1 MRKILA
7 GLIVLASVVI
17 VVSFFMPWA
26 RVSVSAVGVS
36 KELTTAAEGKL
47 KDTPIAG
54 KLINRLKA
62 ATGAISE
69 IGDIAVRSTV
79 YGYKI
84 PEMANSKTSKVALAA
99 VQIISKETEGLDK
112 KSYLV
117 YLFPILGI
125 ICGILALS
133 GLKSKIYVAIML
145 IISGI
150 VGIGGFY
157 NLSTAKLAET
167 AVKIDIMNGLWN
179 TIYAFLVIF
188 VMGILWL
195 IDGKKE

>member
-99 VQIISKETEGLDK
+99 VQIISREKEGLDK